1 MNLYQNAKNQA
12 SFSRDIVDLKILQ
25 SDLPR
30 ALWPINQEP
39 DSSQIWDLCQK
50 AANNINF
57 RYGRNSEKWKTKFSN
72 KLKKTYFWSI
82 FGPFFFSSKIWLSC
96 TTHGPLPT
104 YWVSEK
110 TNEPIPRKF
119 LDGWTEGQKDGQ
131 TIIYRNLP
139 ATTGGPKMW
148 FKGDLSITLWKID
161 FSMIIIPLKTHK
173 ITVFWIQLPP
183 NS

>member
-57 RYGRNSEKWKTKFSN
+57 RYGRNSEK
-72 KLKKTYFWSI
+72 
-82 FGPFFFSSKIWLSC
+82 
-96 TTHGPLPT
+96 
-104 YWVSEK
+104 
-110 TNEPIPRKF
+110 
-119 LDGWTEGQKDGQ
+119 
-131 TIIYRNLP
+131 
-139 ATTGGPKMW
+139 
-148 FKGDLSITLWKID
+148 
-161 FSMIIIPLKTHK
+161 
-173 ITVFWIQLPP
+173 
-183 NS
+183 